1 MNQNHFIM
9 KTHINTSSRTF
20 EKRVIQTALIFL
32 FGLMVSP
39 MLAQN
44 TEREVSGRIQSM
56 DGPVS
61 GASIILKGTAIWAS
75 SDDDGFFTFP
85 QTLKQN
91 DILVITSLGYYDK
104 EVVIKGDTSHIEP
117 FLDDVEVVIV
127 GALRTSA
134 SRPNDGTND

>member
-1 MNQNHFIM
+1 M
-9 KTHINTSSRTF
+9 KTHINSKKKAF
-20 EKRVIQTALIFL
+20 EKRVILTALIFL

-44 TEREVSGRIQSM
+44 TDREVSGRIQSM

-61 GASIILKGTAIWAS
+61 GASIILKGTSIWAS

-117 FLDDVEVVIV
+117 ILEDIEVVIV
-127 GALRTSA
+127 GALRTS
-134 SRPNDGTND
+134 SSKGEDGMKNE

>member
-1 MNQNHFIM
+1 M
-9 KTHINTSSRTF
+9 KTYINTSSRTF

-44 TEREVSGRIQSM
+44 TDREVSGRIQSM

>member
-9 KTHINTSSRTF
+9 KTYINTSSRTF

-44 TEREVSGRIQSM
+44 TDREVSGRIQSM

>member
-1 MNQNHFIM
+1 M
-9 KTHINTSSRTF
+9 KTHINSKKQAF
-20 EKRVIQTALIFL
+20 EKRVILTVLIFL
-32 FGLMVSP
+32 FGLMASP

-44 TEREVSGRIQSM
+44 TDREVSGRIQSM

-134 SRPNDGTND
+134 SKPNDGRN

>member
-1 MNQNHFIM
+1 M
-9 KTHINTSSRTF
+9 KTHINTSSRAL
-20 EKRVIQTALIFL
+20 EKRVILTALIFL

-44 TEREVSGRIQSM
+44 TDREVSGRIQSM

-61 GASIILKGTAIWAS
+61 GASIILKGTTIWAS

>member
-1 MNQNHFIM
+1 M
-9 KTHINTSSRTF
+9 
-20 EKRVIQTALIFL
+20 
-32 FGLMVSP
+32 
-39 MLAQN
+39 AQN
-44 TEREVSGRIQSM
+44 TDRQVSGRIQSM
-56 DGPVS
+56 DGPVT

-117 FLDDVEVVIV
+117 FLEDVEVVVV
-127 GALRTSA
+127 GAMRTSA
-134 SRPNDGTND
+134 SKPKGGSEK